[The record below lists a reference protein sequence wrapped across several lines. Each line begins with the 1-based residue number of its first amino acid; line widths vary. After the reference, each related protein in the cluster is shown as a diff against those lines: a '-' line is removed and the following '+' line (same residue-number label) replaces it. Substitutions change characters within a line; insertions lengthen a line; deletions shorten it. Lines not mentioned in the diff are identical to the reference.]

1 MSMIDARNAL
11 RGNRVENYRMNC

>member
-1 MSMIDARNAL
+1 MIDVRNTL